1 MQTSITQSVK
11 PVSLLAWNALSQQLI
26 VRDVQEVNY
35 SILEIVVQHVLSV
48 RISQML
54 LHVLLALFLA

>member
-35 SILEIVVQHVLSV
+35 SILEIVVQHVPSV